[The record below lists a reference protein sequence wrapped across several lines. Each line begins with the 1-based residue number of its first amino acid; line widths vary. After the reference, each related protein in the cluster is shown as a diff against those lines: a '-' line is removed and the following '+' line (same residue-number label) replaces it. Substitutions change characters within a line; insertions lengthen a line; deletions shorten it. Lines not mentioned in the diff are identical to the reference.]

1 MTSDTYRDPQLWA
14 LLDALVRLDSAD
26 LTMAGLAGKVRTE
39 TGYAGA
45 YRAIGRLVAA
55 GYAEY
60 SGPVTDYVGPMR
72 IGIRLTARGRS
83 RWQLGRG
90 WPQVVARSLSRE
102 GAK

>member
-1 MTSDTYRDPQLWA
+1 MSDDYRDPQLWP
-14 LLDALVRLDSAD
+14 LLDALVRLDSAE

-39 TGYAGA
+39 TGYPGA

-60 SGPVTDYVGPMR
+60 SAPAIDGLSALR
-72 IGIRLTARGRS
+72 IVVRLTARGRS

-90 WPQVVARSLSRE
+90 WPRVVARTLAKG
-102 GAK
+102 GAR